1 MKRLLIGTMALTTG
15 LLVGCEKEEEK
26 NYDEATLAE
35 YRAALPANG
44 ALAAPIASA
53 ASASAFAP
61 GDPAAYPAFI
71 GPIATAIN
79 GTIGATIEVVNAIAQ
94 TEPTVFDSV
103 ERKFL
108 WGPHDNGDTALAGDT
123 IALFIHDNG
132 EAASDDFR
140 YEFALLRGMSTDVA
154 TMVPVIYGGGEP
166 ADADETTDYG
176 AGILL
181 YDFEANYQFEE
192 ANDPSHGVLDRGR
205 FLSIFAKGPDAT
217 EADVDVTLVVSAFRN
232 FVPKDDAGAALISA
246 DYFYGGG
253 LNTVTGGRFD
263 FVDFEFTADTDD
275 TGPLEENLGV
285 HLALV
290 NLGAGRAEA
299 NVTGGDYGATSV
311 EVVECWDASLNYNH
325 LSIATNG
332 NPTPIATEGNSANC
346 ISQSLANVPDLQDID
361 PALMA
366 ALNALATGGIPN
378 S

>member
-1 MKRLLIGTMALTTG
+1 MKRLLIGTMALTTT
-15 LLVGCEKEEEK
+15 LLVGCEKEEKK
-26 NYDEATLAE
+26 NYDESVLNQ

-44 ALAAPIASA
+44 SLAAPVASA
-53 ASASAFAP
+53 ASSAFAP

-79 GTIGATIEVVNAIAQ
+79 GTIGVTIETVNAIAQ
-94 TEPTVFDSV
+94 TEPTVFNS
-103 ERKFL
+103 EQHEFL
-108 WGPHDNGDTALAGDT
+108 WGPHDNHDTALAGDT
-123 IALFIHDNG
+123 VALYIRDKG
-132 EAASDDFR
+132 EGTADDFR
-140 YEFALLRGMSTDVA
+140 YEFALLRGMSTDLA

-176 AGILL
+176 AGILM
-181 YDFEANYQFEE
+181 YDFENNYQFEE
-192 ANDPSHGVLDRGR
+192 ANDPLHGALDRGR
-205 FLSIFAKGPDAT
+205 FLSVFAKGPDAND
-217 EADVDVTLVVSAFRN
+217 ADVDVTLVVSAFRN
-232 FVPKDDAGAALISA
+232 FVPKDDAGAAPLSA

-253 LNTVTGGRFD
+253 LNTVNGGRFD

-275 TGPLEENLGV
+275 AGTLEENLGV

-299 NVTGGDYGATSV
+299 DVSGGDYGATTV
-311 EVVECWDASLNYNH
+311 EVVECWDASVNYNYM
-325 LSIATNG
+325 SVATNG
-332 NPTPIATEGNSANC
+332 NPSPIASEGSSAAC
-346 ISQSLANVPDLQDID
+346 ISQSLADVPTLQDID